1 MTHFEELEP
10 IALPDE
16 FAQALLTGASCE
28 AVVVESKA
36 SGIPIDASDADGKP
50 TGADVTGVD
59 TGRRGS
65 VALFRVGRAYV
76 AEIVERRGPARTVG
90 LAPGDAKSYVDRV
103 SRDDE
108 WTVLSIEGALS
119 ATGRGA
125 REQKR
130 PPAGRQ

>member
-16 FAQALLTGASCE
+16 FAQALLAEASCE
-28 AVVVESKA
+28 AVVVESNA
-36 SGIPIDASDADGKP
+36 SGEPIDASEADVKP
-50 TGADVTGVD
+50 TGADVAGVD

-76 AEIVERRGPARTVG
+76 AEIVEGRGVARTVG
-90 LAPGDAKSYVDRV
+90 LAPADAESYVDRV
-103 SRDDE
+103 IRDDE

-119 ATGRGA
+119 ATRRGA
-125 REQKR
+125 GEPKR